1 MTKELED
8 TFLEGL
14 AQNKEKLFRI
24 CSAYSHDPEEA
35 SDLFQDVLV
44 NIWQAMPKFNS
55 KSSLGT
61 WMFRITLNICLRLRS
76 SQIKRRD
83 LFVNFDRSNLENIGI
98 SGENDEN
105 SHHLKRLRK
114 CIKLL
119 NDADKSI
126 ITLYLEE
133 LPYKEISDI
142 TGVTENTIAVK
153 IKRIKSKLF
162 NCMNVGS

>member
-14 AQNKEKLFRI
+14 AINKEMLFRI
-24 CSAYSHDPEEA
+24 CSAYSHNPEEA
-35 SDLFQDVLV
+35 SDLFQEVLI
-44 NIWQAMPKFNS
+44 NIWQSMPSFNS
-55 KSSLGT
+55 NSSIGT

-83 LFVNFDRSNLENIGI
+83 LFVNYHKTNLENISI

-105 SHHLKRLRK
+105 SHQLQRLRE
-114 CIKLL
+114 CIKQLKET
-119 NDADKSI
+119 DKSI

-133 LPYKEISDI
+133 LPYKEISEI

-153 IKRIKSKLF
+153 VKRIKSKLF
-162 NCMNVGS
+162 NCMNTGL